1 MGGKSNKRLSKRV
14 FKESIMKNIKRYAL
28 AAALALTFT
37 ACGNNAPAENKEA
50 ETPETETTETV
61 ETPEETEQA
70 GPKEG
75 KGTAAGYGGDIEV
88 TVKFDADGKIESVE
102 TNHSETEGI
111 GAEAI
116 AELEKSVVE
125 NNGTEGI
132 DDISGATVSSQAFKQ
147 AVEEAIKN
155 AQ

>member
-1 MGGKSNKRLSKRV
+1 
-14 FKESIMKNIKRYAL
+14 MKNIKRYAL
-28 AAALALTFT
+28 AAALVFTFA
-37 ACGNNAPAENKEA
+37 ACGNDTTAPADDAANTETA
-50 ETPETETTETV
+50 ET
-61 ETPEETEQA
+61 TEQA

-102 TNHSETEGI
+102 TTHEETEGI
-111 GAEAI
+111 GADAI
-116 AELEKSVVE
+116 PELEKSVVE
-125 NNGTEGI
+125 NNGTEGV
-132 DDISGATVSSQAFKQ
+132 DDVSGATVTSQAFKQ